1 MAADS
6 KGFDIRAA
14 LISGAEF
21 FLLLGLWMIFV
32 SMSKLDELLVGI
44 GAALIAAFADG
55 VVKAKKFAI
64 FYPHLK
70 STVLVFWEP
79 WYALTGTAAIFAALA
94 KHLMG
99 KKSEAQLR
107 AVPFDSGGDD
117 PESAARRALAIM
129 YTTIPPNFVVVGIDR
144 KKDLMLVHQ
153 VSPTPTPLIAKRLG
167 AKQ

>member
-32 SMSKLDELLVGI
+32 SMPKLDELLVGI

-55 VVKAKKFAI
+55 VVKAKRFAT

-70 STVLVFWEP
+70 SMALVFWEP
-79 WYALTGTAAIFAALA
+79 WYALDGTAAIFAALA

-107 AVPFDSGGDD
+107 AVPFNSGGDD

-144 KKDLMLVHQ
+144 DKDLMLVHQ

>member
-1 MAADS
+1 MAAQS
-6 KGFDIRAA
+6 KSFDVRAA
-14 LISGAEF
+14 LISSAEF
-21 FLLLGLWMIFV
+21 FFLLGLWMIFV
-32 SMSKLDELLVGI
+32 SVPKLDELLVGI
-44 GAALIAAFADG
+44 GASLISAFADG
-55 VVKAKKFAI
+55 VVKAKKFAT

-70 STVLVFWEP
+70 TMVLVFWEP

-107 AVPFDSGGDD
+107 AVPFDGGGDD

-144 KKDLMLVHQ
+144 KKNLMLVHQ

-167 AKQ
+167 AKA

>member
-1 MAADS
+1 MAAES

-14 LISGAEF
+14 LISTAEF
-21 FLLLGLWMIFV
+21 FFLIALWMIFV
-32 SMSKLDELLVGI
+32 SLPKLDELLVGI
-44 GAALIAAFADG
+44 AASIISAVADG
-55 VVKAKKFAI
+55 VVKAKKFAT

-70 STVLVFWEP
+70 SMVLVFWEP
-79 WYALTGTAAIFAALA
+79 WYAITGTAAIFAALV

-144 KKDLMLVHQ
+144 EKNLMLVHQ

-167 AKQ
+167 AKA

>member
-1 MAADS
+1 MAAES

-14 LISGAEF
+14 LVSSVEF
-21 FLLLGLWMIFV
+21 FFLLGLWMIFV
-32 SMSKLDELLVGI
+32 SMPKLDDLLVGI
-44 GAALIAAFADG
+44 GASLISAFADG
-55 VVKAKKFAI
+55 VVKAKKFAT

-70 STVLVFWEP
+70 TMVLVFWEP

-107 AVPFDSGGDD
+107 AVPFDGGGDD

-144 KKDLMLVHQ
+144 KKNLMLVHQ

-167 AKQ
+167 AKA